1 MATEF
6 SGLMIKNWYGSR
18 GRRMTER
25 QFYIYEFI
33 VQFTKEHLYPPTVAE
48 IAKAVSLKSK
58 AAAFE
63 HLMTLEGLGY
73 IKYSPGISRG
83 ITLIGYEL
91 RKATR

>member
-1 MATEF
+1 
-6 SGLMIKNWYGSR
+6 
-18 GRRMTER
+18 MTER

-48 IAKAVSLKSK
+48 IAKAIGLKSK

-73 IKYSPGISRG
+73 IKYSHGISRG